1 MKQTILITLALIPF
15 VLKAQSVKLDT
26 VSTGANYVN
35 QIWYSLAND
44 EVGTAPKDNWDLAFE
59 LTGFNSSI
67 LVNTQKTGEAVYL
80 SPYTWTNWS
89 AFDTTGYKSWSSLHN
104 SDTTWEIGALSRPG
118 TYNTEDM
125 GWGSYDMGSH
135 AVLGTRLYLLVLPG
149 NKFFQLG
156 VKSLIAGTYTV
167 TFKTLDDSDSTTF
180 TIKKSDFPDKQFAYY
195 NVETKTA
202 LNREPLK
209 SDWDFTFTRFY
220 TNIPVGGG
228 QFLPYVVTG
237 LLQNKGIKVAE
248 VQKTDVINNVDYMNQ
263 TYTSRINE
271 IGSDWKNFN
280 NGTFKWEIT
289 DSLLYFVED
298 LNGDIWKVIMTDFS
312 GSTAGNYMLS
322 KQKLTN
328 SSLFSFNANQEVRV
342 YPNPSQKGSNL
353 YVVCDF
359 ASNENVSITLTDHTG
374 KIVYQSSVLSVN
386 GFVALELPLELSSGV
401 YAMNITSGSQTA
413 QQKIIIQ

>member
-1 MKQTILITLALIPF
+1 MKQTIFITLGLLPF
-15 VLKAQSVKLDT
+15 LLKAQTVKLDT
-26 VSTGANYVN
+26 VSTGANYAN

-44 EVGTAPKDNWDLAFE
+44 EVGSVSKDNWDLAFE

-89 AFDTTGYKSWSSLHN
+89 AFDTTGYKSWTALHN

-118 TYNTEDM
+118 TYDTEDM

-156 VKSLIAGTYTV
+156 IKSLIAGTYTV
-167 TFKTLDDSDSTTF
+167 TFKTLNNSDSTTF
-180 TIKKSDFPDKQFAYY
+180 TIKKSDFPNKHFAYY
-195 NVETKTA
+195 NVDTKSA
-202 LNREPLK
+202 LDREPLN
-209 SDWDFTFTRFY
+209 SDWDFTFTKFY

-228 QFLPYVVTG
+228 QFMPYAVTG
-237 LLQNKGIKVAE
+237 ILHNKGIQVAE
-248 VQKTDVINNVDYMNQ
+248 VKNTDVINNVDYMNQ
-263 TYTSRINE
+263 TYSSRINE
-271 IGSDWKNFN
+271 IGSDWKSFN
-280 NGTFKWEIT
+280 NTTFQYEIT

-298 LNGDIWKVIMTDFS
+298 LGGDIWKVIMTGFS

-328 SSLFSFNANQEVRV
+328 SSVSRFDNNNQVNV
-342 YPNPSQKGSNL
+342 YPNPTVKGSNL
-353 YVVCDF
+353 YLVCDF
-359 ASNENVSITLTDHTG
+359 NTTENLNVTITDIYG
-374 KIVYQSSVLSVN
+374 KVVFQTTIQNVN
-386 GFVALELPLELSSGV
+386 GFNAIEIPAELNSGV
-401 YAMNITSGSQTA
+401 YNISLNSGNVSA
-413 QQKIIIQ
+413 QQKLIIQ